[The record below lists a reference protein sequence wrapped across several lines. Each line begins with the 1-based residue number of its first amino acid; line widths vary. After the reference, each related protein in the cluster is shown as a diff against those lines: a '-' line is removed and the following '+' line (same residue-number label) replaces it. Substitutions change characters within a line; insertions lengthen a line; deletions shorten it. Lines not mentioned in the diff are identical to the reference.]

1 MKHFFWFS
9 ILLTVF
15 NLQPGFSQTI
25 TKEKEK
31 PLILRSI
38 WLSGGGNEKTFTG
51 AVGLRRDWFGFEI
64 GVASFSNMPTTEKFN
79 IPHNSYTSIGER
91 ETSKLG
97 IDLLGFLPISQD
109 LFLYGGPG
117 FYFAERANIIRS
129 NATGWLYR
137 KDSFTSTDF
146 TGQAGINY
154 TRSNFTMGVSYH
166 GLRGANIHI
175 GWAINALD

>member
-1 MKHFFWFS
+1 
-9 ILLTVF
+9 
-15 NLQPGFSQTI
+15 
-25 TKEKEK
+25 
-31 PLILRSI
+31 
-38 WLSGGGNEKTFTG
+38 
-51 AVGLRRDWFGFEI
+51 
-64 GVASFSNMPTTEKFN
+64 MPTIEKFD
-79 IPHNSYTSIGER
+79 IPHNYYTSIGER

-129 NATGWLYR
+129 NATGWLYK

-154 TRSNFTMGVSYH
+154 TGSGFTVGVSYH

-175 GWAINALD
+175 GWTINNNKSRTR